1 MSRNHT
7 HQSGKNIATAFFL
20 NLFFAFVE
28 LAGGFITNSVAIL
41 SDAIHDFGDS
51 LSLGVA
57 WYLQKVSEKK
67 GDDRF
72 SYGYK
77 RFSLLGSLFISIVLV
92 VGSIFIIME
101 SLSRLSNPED
111 TDGLGM
117 IILAV
122 AGIIINGIAVLKL
135 KRGKSHNEKAVLLHM
150 MEDVLGWI
158 AVFVGG
164 IVVYLW
170 EISIVDPL
178 LSLLIGLWVLFNVY
192 RNLSSTIAIMLQEV
206 PRDINL
212 KELEEDFSKIPS
224 VDSFHDL
231 HIWSLDGEKHILS
244 VHIVLGSDSLMKDS
258 NRIKEDV
265 RAISL
270 KHGIGHVTVE
280 VELTD
285 EAKECRYNNNPC

>member
-212 KELEEDFSKIPS
+212 KS
-224 VDSFHDL
+224 
-231 HIWSLDGEKHILS
+231 
-244 VHIVLGSDSLMKDS
+244 
-258 NRIKEDV
+258 RQ
-265 RAISL
+265 
-270 KHGIGHVTVE
+270 
-280 VELTD
+280 
-285 EAKECRYNNNPC
+285 